1 MVVVVVGCSVVVFD
15 VCSSSATVEG
25 EVGAVVLIEI
35 GVLLVGRSVVL
46 VVDVV
51 VEVLCGS
58 SVVLVEVI

>member
-1 MVVVVVGCSVVVFD
+1 MFD
-15 VCSSSATVEG
+15 VCSSSTTVEG